1 MGYAMVQVDFSDEER
16 MRRDTITG
24 GGTTSGLSGLLIRYK
39 FAQDEKQANQV
50 LVLVLIGVLVLTALL
65 AAIGLGFI

>member
-1 MGYAMVQVDFSDEER
+1 MVQVDFSDEER
-16 MRRDTITG
+16 MRRDIITG
-24 GGTTSGLSGLLIRYK
+24 GGTMGGLTGWLIRYK

-50 LVLVLIGVLVLTALL
+50 LVVVLLGVLLLTATF